1 MDAKGW
7 AREYEAATEE
17 FLGAVAL
24 LTPDTLDRPV
34 AGARSARQL
43 VHYLT
48 DAQAQGYVRLVR
60 LLAEAPGSLL
70 SGYDDAAWANSPI
83 TGYDELPIE
92 HAVALFGA
100 LRQRALNLLKRLDD
114 DDDDLARYAEHS
126 ETGRYTLVTWLTNYT
141 QHPREY
147 AARLREALSS

>member
-7 AREYEAATEE
+7 AREYQGATEE
-17 FLGAVAL
+17 FFGAVAL

-34 AGARSARQL
+34 AGARTARQL

-60 LLAEAPGSLL
+60 LLAEPPGSLL
-70 SGYDDAAWANSPI
+70 AGYDDAAWANSPI
-83 TGYDELPIE
+83 TGYGVLPIE

-100 LRQRALNLLKRLDD
+100 LRQRALDLLVRLDD
-114 DDDDLARYAEHS
+114 GDLLRYADHA
-126 ETGRYTLVTWLTNYT
+126 ETGRYTLVTWLENYT
-141 QHPREY
+141 HHPREY
-147 AARLREALSS
+147 AAQLREAHSA